1 MLKRWSKNIGAV
13 MALLL
18 VSGLLLVAMMVG
30 AMLIQSSLVSILTDA
45 EWTNQHTVQAT
56 FTASTIMNIYY
67 LVSGVIFLGF
77 FFLME
82 YMLVTT
88 GVPKKLVLRRTSI
101 TLGIELLILSLLQLA
116 MLAYAPFSPLQVG
129 LSSAEILLGICL
141 IYLGRRKA
149 PVSL

>member
-18 VSGLLLVAMMVG
+18 VSGLLLVVIMVG
-30 AMLIQSSLVSILTDA
+30 AMLIQSSSISILNTA
-45 EWTNQHTVQAT
+45 EWTNQHPVQAG

-67 LVSGVIFLGF
+67 LVSGIIFLAF

-88 GVPKKLVLRRTSI
+88 GVPKELVLRRTSL

-116 MLAYAPFSPLQVG
+116 MLAYTPFLPLQVG
-129 LSSAEILLGICL
+129 LSSVEIVLGIWL

-149 PVSL
+149 PVSS

>member
-1 MLKRWSKNIGAV
+1 MLKHWSKNIGAV

-18 VSGLLLVAMMVG
+18 VTCLLLVVMMVG
-30 AMLIQSSLVSILTDA
+30 AMLVQASSISLLNEA

-88 GVPKKLVLRRTSI
+88 GVPKKLVLRRTSL

-116 MLAYAPFSPLQVG
+116 MLVYKPFSPLEFGFSLV
-129 LSSAEILLGICL
+129 EILLGIWL

-149 PVSL
+149 PVSI